1 METSSDR
8 TQPYPI
14 KLPSQHSSGELRVG
28 WRSFPVNLID
38 ISWNAITVD
47 LPLGTAKRLRLNSKA
62 TVLYQGN
69 YWHTRIVEKATRNGN
84 RAILSMCL
92 AENDDPRVQRLK
104 NKKTVFGSRVRRTG
118 FKLRSSGPRCLDCR
132 LLVDDVD
139 NDEYRLGW
147 QWYVA
152 HTSHRRLLPRH
163 QDYLLELF
171 LVILMLLQFKMP

>member
-104 NKKTVFGSRVRRTG
+104 NKKQSLAPVYGEQALSSDPVALAVLIVGFLSMMLIMMNTGSDGSGTSLTRAIEG
-118 FKLRSSGPRCLDCR
+118 FFRDIKTTFSS
-132 LLVDDVD
+132 
-139 NDEYRLGW
+139 Y
-147 QWYVA
+147 
-152 HTSHRRLLPRH
+152 
-163 QDYLLELF
+163 F
-171 LVILMLLQFKMP
+171 